1 MKLLTSISNLRY
13 NMNQSSPSHFKYQK
27 REFTPEP
34 CHKDRL
40 LKRGVLSK
48 YTTSGKGSLLQL
60 CPDQRPRLYSA
71 NFDPITTTFPSCHHS
86 QLRTA
91 PACRPSIRSI
101 DSQTPIIR
109 TPTLQLGSRPD
120 KLGLKILHSKK
131 RRYDE
136 TPPTANWNNGES
148 LSNPAVRVK
157 WAVGVM
163 KRAKG
168 YTTNQASKRDYAKT
182 DGGLR

>member
-1 MKLLTSISNLRY
+1 VKIDFSGTNRIWMGVRGTEMGRRLRPNVAATLHEQSIGTEMIESKF
-13 NMNQSSPSHFKYQK
+13 SSCANVSGQK
-27 REFTPEP
+27 KPTAPF
-34 CHKDRL
+34 L
-40 LKRGVLSK
+40 I
-48 YTTSGKGSLLQL
+48 
-60 CPDQRPRLYSA
+60 PRLRHL
-71 NFDPITTTFPSCHHS
+71 DTVDELKIE
-86 QLRTA
+86 
-91 PACRPSIRSI
+91 
-101 DSQTPIIR
+101 D
-109 TPTLQLGSRPD
+109 PD
-120 KLGLKILHSKK
+120 KLGLKVLHSKK

-163 KRAKG
+163 KRAQG

>member
-1 MKLLTSISNLRY
+1 MKLLTSIPNLRY

-27 REFTPEP
+27 PEFTPEP

-40 LKRGVLSK
+40 LNRGANV
-48 YTTSGKGSLLQL
+48 SGQKKPTAPFLI
-60 CPDQRPRLYSA
+60 PRLRHL
-71 NFDPITTTFPSCHHS
+71 DTVDELKIE
-86 QLRTA
+86 
-91 PACRPSIRSI
+91 
-101 DSQTPIIR
+101 D
-109 TPTLQLGSRPD
+109 PD

-163 KRAKG
+163 KRAQG